1 MFPSEMV
8 ILMAIAA
15 NKDTGKKLLNRPM
28 DAAGEYIDYLYDSL
42 VNRGYLK
49 GHRSTGYQFTTMGS
63 EALVAFIHKNETMS
77 KDVVKRLHLLG
88 IEISQAQEQK
98 INKLER
104 EAIKAKQGNK
114 APVATFPHQI
124 APHRGGAGLC
134 DLL

>member
-28 DAAGEYIDYLYDSL
+28 DVTGEYIGYLYDSL

-49 GHRSTGYQFTTMGS
+49 GHRSTGYQLTTMGR
-63 EALVAFIHKNETMS
+63 EALVAFLKNNGTRT
-77 KDVVKRLHLLG
+77 KDVIKRLHLLG
-88 IEISQAQEQK
+88 IEISPMQEQK

-104 EAIKAKQGNK
+104 EAIKVK
-114 APVATFPHQI
+114 
-124 APHRGGAGLC
+124 
-134 DLL
+134 